1 MKYQN
6 GFWLLRTFLDYTFR
20 KENVSLC
27 FLVSNKYYFYAFLSL
42 FQFIKISISIRKK
55 YNLKKYLT
63 TRNFPN
69 FENFEKDLSNCS
81 LKNWPFIFFLV
92 VLLLFDITGYILIDF
107 GYLKIISFHSVVY
120 SCRNQWLSKVRY
132 AIQLT
137 V

>member
-6 GFWLLRTFLDYTFR
+6 GAFFWLKWIFLWIGKVTKKHRNNICLKPGNTRIHFPYG
-20 KENVSLC
+20 
-27 FLVSNKYYFYAFLSL
+27 
-42 FQFIKISISIRKK
+42 K

-69 FENFEKDLSNCS
+69 FENLEKDLSNCS

-107 GYLKIISFHSVVY
+107 GKKPDVFQMYPLDINYLPKYITKKSPNKKKIPSTSE
-120 SCRNQWLSKVRY
+120 
-132 AIQLT
+132 
-137 V
+137 